1 MEIPSEIILTLK
13 RLRSECG
20 LALASWAF
28 FEVANGYPHG
38 EAQAKLRDAVNA
50 AHEATGF
57 RYLLET
63 CAKDAVLTI
72 SRIID
77 ESSGA
82 GKKDRASLKRI
93 YEFVNRP
100 ENADALPV
108 LARKWTPGIGEDRN
122 EELTRTCIERLR
134 IRLSGRQKA
143 ARNIGHIKAAI
154 DDIRNYHLAHALNA
168 DPARLPQIREI
179 RDGIVLSVCA
189 TKDASFAIEGLNWDS
204 KGTWQRSLVKAKVFW
219 DRYERGF
226 RA

>member
-1 MEIPSEIILTLK
+1 MEIPRELTLTLK

-28 FEVANGYPHG
+28 FEVANGYPLG
-38 EAQAKLRDAVNA
+38 QARAKLRDAVNGAQEA
-50 AHEATGF
+50 AGF

-72 SRIID
+72 SRMVD

-93 YEFVNRP
+93 YEFINRP
-100 ENADALPV
+100 ENANALPAI
-108 LARKWTPGIGEDRN
+108 ARKWTPGIGEEVN
-122 EELTRTCIERLR
+122 EQLTLKCIERLR
-134 IRLSGRQKA
+134 IRLSGKRKA
-143 ARNIGHIKAAI
+143 ARNIGHIKSAI

-168 DPARLPQIREI
+168 DPARLPLMREI
-179 RDGIVLSVCA
+179 RDGIVLCVCT
-189 TKDASFAIEGLNWDS
+189 TKDASFAIEGHNWDP
-204 KGTWQRSLVKAKVFW
+204 KGTWQRSLVEAKVFW